1 MFSVGVVGWWCGC
14 WWLAVGR
21 FHHGLRQWRA
31 PASCDSFCS
40 GLFAARHMPAAAWQG
55 SPEQTSE
62 FGNWEICTRLPS
74 HSNKGGTHKPRLHSA
89 ALHDA
94 RESRRCRTGSS
105 NVGGCTESWCN
116 RQLLSPAAIPA
127 ECEKACLDFCPSLIS
142 CARRPLSPDGPDANI
157 RLFTAL
163 RAVPLKSLKPHRR
176 MASRS
181 SGSGLCH
188 SDHRAHKTNWQL
200 K

>member
-21 FHHGLRQWRA
+21 FHHGLRQWRRQLR
-31 PASCDSFCS
+31 FIILF

-55 SPEQTSE
+55 CPEQTSE
-62 FGNWEICTRLPS
+62 FGTWEICTRLPS
-74 HSNKGGTHKPRLHSA
+74 HSNKGGTHKPRLHSTT
-89 ALHDA
+89 LHDA
-94 RESRRCRTGSS
+94 RESRRWRTGSS
-105 NVGGCTESWCN
+105 NVGDCTESWCN

-127 ECEKACLDFCPSLIS
+127 ECEKACLDFCPHVPGD
-142 CARRPLSPDGPDANI
+142 PLGPDGPDANI

-181 SGSGLCH
+181 SASGLCH